1 MKKLHK
7 LYENLSDI
15 EKKTIINSLYI
26 TEKKSFADIATI
38 YGTYSNRIRRD
49 AKKLQINIRDKS
61 EAQKNALTT
70 GKHSHPTKGKT
81 RSSETK
87 EKIGLSVLQSWENL
101 SDEEIEKRKQ
111 SSKANWDNLSVEAK
125 EHMQKSANAAIRI
138 SSKIGSKLEKF
149 LYIKLINDGFKV
161 EFHKENTLANTKLQI
176 DMFIPSINT
185 AIEIDGP
192 SHFEPVW
199 GQDALSKNITYDQKK
214 EGLIFGRGWS
224 LIRIKQT
231 KDFSKARSN
240 LIYSK
245 LAECISINSKIL
257 KSGQQKMEIH
267 D

>member
-15 EKKTIINSLYI
+15 EKKTIINSLYV

-101 SDEEIEKRKQ
+101 SDEEIEKENNHQ
-111 SSKANWDNLSVEAK
+111 
-125 EHMQKSANAAIRI
+125 
-138 SSKIGSKLEKF
+138 
-149 LYIKLINDGFKV
+149 KLIGTIYLWK
-161 EFHKENTLANTKLQI
+161 Q
-176 DMFIPSINT
+176 
-185 AIEIDGP
+185 
-192 SHFEPVW
+192 
-199 GQDALSKNITYDQKK
+199 KNICK
-214 EGLIFGRGWS
+214 
-224 LIRIKQT
+224 
-231 KDFSKARSN
+231 N
-240 LIYSK
+240 
-245 LAECISINSKIL
+245 
-257 KSGQQKMEIH
+257 QQMQLLGYLVRL
-267 D
+267 DLN

>member
-15 EKKTIINSLYI
+15 EKKTIINSLYV

-245 LAECISINSKIL
+245 LAEFISINSKIL

>member
-15 EKKTIINSLYI
+15 EKKTIINSLYV
-26 TEKKSFADIATI
+26 TEKKSFADIAAI

-49 AKKLQINIRDKS
+49 AKKLQINVRDKS

-70 GKHSHPTKGKT
+70 GKHAHPTKGKT

-101 SDEEIEKRKQ
+101 SDKEIEKRKQ

-149 LYIKLINDGFKV
+149 LYVKLINDGFKV

-245 LAECISINSKIL
+245 LAECLSINSKIL